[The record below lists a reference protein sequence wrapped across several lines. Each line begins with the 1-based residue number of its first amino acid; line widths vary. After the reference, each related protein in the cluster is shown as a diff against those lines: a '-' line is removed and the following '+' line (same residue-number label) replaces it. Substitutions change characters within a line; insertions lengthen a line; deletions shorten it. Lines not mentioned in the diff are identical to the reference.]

1 MQPSENLTEK
11 NQLKLNNIGE
21 QVTNVNHPTD
31 ASALLH
37 KLIYIYQFNNTSE
50 ANNGQKNL
58 ENSTQC
64 QAERIVLFDHV
75 LSTNSIQQSHKGF
88 MYRKED
94 LHLNL
99 FIFVIVLLTSLALV
113 YQAFKFDLA
122 Q

>member
-11 NQLKLNNIGE
+11 NQQLVNNTDE

-31 ASALLH
+31 ASTLLH
-37 KLIYIYQFNNTSE
+37 KLIYIYQFNNTNE
-50 ANNGQKNL
+50 ANHAQKINQ
-58 ENSTQC
+58 NSTQC

-75 LSTNSIQQSHKGF
+75 LSTNSIRQSHKGF

-94 LHLNL
+94 FHLNL
-99 FIFVIVLLTSLALV
+99 FIFVIVLLVTLVLV
-113 YQAFKFDLA
+113 YQAFKFDLT